1 MNKISIKYRILTIFL
16 CSIVSIVTF
25 NSIPQDAIA
34 EGLKI
39 GVVDINTIFDK
50 YDRRVDLDQQLKE
63 AEAEYKKEIE
73 SKKKVMI
80 DLNEETQ
87 LLDLGSES
95 RNTNIEILEKKNVEL
110 EGYAKF
116 AETQLTKKY
125 KNAFEV
131 IYKEIID
138 EVDSFGKDGNYSV
151 IIKKEKPN
159 LQSNQLSDLQFK
171 IGIRTVLYNSSA
183 IDITQRVTDRMNA
196 RYQQEKARNASA
208 EEGTEKTE

>member
-1 MNKISIKYRILTIFL
+1 MNKTSIKYRILTIFL

-25 NSIPQDAIA
+25 KSMPQDVIA
-34 EGLKI
+34 GELKI
-39 GVVDINTIFDK
+39 GVVDINEVFDK
-50 YDRRVDLDQQLKE
+50 YDKRVDLDQQLKDTE
-63 AEAEYKKEIE
+63 AEFKKEIE

-95 RNTNIEILEKKNVEL
+95 RDKNIVILEKKNVEL

-116 AETQLTKKY
+116 AEKQLMKKY
-125 KNAFEV
+125 KDAFEK
-131 IYKEIID
+131 IYEEIIK
-138 EVDSFGKDGNYSV
+138 EVDSFGKDRNYSV

-159 LQSNQLSDLQFK
+159 LKSNQLSDLQFK

-183 IDITQRVTDRMNA
+183 IDVTPNITERINA
-196 RYQQEKARNASA
+196 RYQQEKAKNAS
-208 EEGTEKTE
+208 TE

>member
-1 MNKISIKYRILTIFL
+1 MNKISIKYRILTIFV
-16 CSIVSIVTF
+16 CSIVSIVAF
-25 NSIPQDAIA
+25 NSMQQNVNA
-34 EGLKI
+34 EGIKV
-39 GVVDINTIFDK
+39 GVVDINEVFDK
-50 YDRRVDLDQQLKE
+50 YSKRVDLDQQLKDTE
-63 AEAEYKKEIE
+63 AEFKKEIE

-95 RNTNIEILEKKNVEL
+95 RNTNMEILEKKNVEL

-116 AETQLTKKY
+116 AENQLTKKY

-131 IYKEIID
+131 IYEEIIK
-138 EVDSFGKDGNYSV
+138 EVDSFGKEGNYSV

-171 IGIRTVLYNSSA
+171 IGIRTVLYNSSS
-183 IDITQRVTDRMNA
+183 IDITQAVTERMNA
-196 RYQQEKARNASA
+196 KYQREKASA
-208 EEGTEKTE
+208 E

>member
-1 MNKISIKYRILTIFL
+1 MKKISFKYRILTIFIF
-16 CSIVSIVTF
+16 SIVSIIIF
-25 NSIPQDAIA
+25 NSMPQDVKA

-39 GVVDINTIFDK
+39 GVVDINEIFDK
-50 YDRRVDLDQQLKE
+50 YSKRVDLDQQLKDTE
-63 AEAEYKKEIE
+63 AEFKQEIE

-87 LLDLGSES
+87 LLDLGSEE

-116 AETQLTKKY
+116 AENQLTKKY
-125 KNAFEV
+125 KSAFEV
-131 IYKEIID
+131 IYEEIIK
-138 EVDSFGKDGNYSV
+138 EVDSFGAEGNYSV

-171 IGIRTVLYNSSA
+171 IGIRTVLYNSST
-183 IDITQRVTDRMNA
+183 IDITQAVTERMNS
-196 RYQQEKARNASA
+196 RYQQEKASA
-208 EEGTEKTE
+208 E

>member
-1 MNKISIKYRILTIFL
+1 M
-16 CSIVSIVTF
+16 
-25 NSIPQDAIA
+25 PQDVKA

-39 GVVDINTIFDK
+39 GVVDINEIFDK
-50 YDRRVDLDQQLKE
+50 YSKRVDLDQQLKDTE
-63 AEAEYKKEIE
+63 AEFKQEIE

-87 LLDLGSES
+87 LLDLGSEE

-116 AETQLTKKY
+116 AENQLTKKY
-125 KNAFEV
+125 KSAFEV
-131 IYKEIID
+131 IYEEIIK
-138 EVDSFGKDGNYSV
+138 EVDSFGAEGNYSV

-171 IGIRTVLYNSSA
+171 IGIRTVLYNSST
-183 IDITQRVTDRMNA
+183 IDITQAVTERMNS
-196 RYQQEKARNASA
+196 RYQQEKASA
-208 EEGTEKTE
+208 E

>member
-1 MNKISIKYRILTIFL
+1 M
-16 CSIVSIVTF
+16 
-25 NSIPQDAIA
+25 PQNVNA
-34 EGLKI
+34 EGIKI
-39 GVVDINTIFDK
+39 GVVDINEVFDK
-50 YDRRVDLDQQLKE
+50 YNRRIDLDQQLKDTE
-63 AEAEYKKEIE
+63 AEFKNEIE
-73 SKKKVMI
+73 SKKKIMI

-116 AETQLTKKY
+116 AENQLTKKY

-131 IYKEIID
+131 IYEEIIK
-138 EVDSFGKDGNYSV
+138 EVDSFGKEGNYSV

-183 IDITQRVTDRMNA
+183 IDITQAVTERMNA
-196 RYQQEKARNASA
+196 RYQREKASA
-208 EEGTEKTE
+208 E

>member
-1 MNKISIKYRILTIFL
+1 MNKISIKYRILTIMI
-16 CSIVSIVTF
+16 CSIVSIAAF
-25 NSIPQDAIA
+25 NCIPQDVKA

-39 GVVDINTIFDK
+39 GVVDINEIFDK
-50 YDRRVDLDQQLKE
+50 YSKRVDLDQKLKDTE
-63 AEAEYKKEIE
+63 AEFKKEIE

-116 AETQLTKKY
+116 AENQLTKKY

-131 IYKEIID
+131 IYEEIIG
-138 EVDSFGKDGNYSV
+138 EVDSFGKEGNYSV

-183 IDITQRVTDRMNA
+183 IDITQAVTERMNA
-196 RYQQEKARNASA
+196 RYQKEKASA
-208 EEGTEKTE
+208 E

>member
-1 MNKISIKYRILTIFL
+1 MNKIFIKYRILSIFV
-16 CSIVSIVTF
+16 CTIVSIVAL
-25 NSIPQDAIA
+25 NSMPQDAKA
-34 EGLKI
+34 EGIKV
-39 GVVDINTIFDK
+39 GVVDINEIFDK
-50 YDRRVDLDQQLKE
+50 YSKRVDLDQQLKDTE
-63 AEAEYKKEIE
+63 TEFKKEIE

-116 AETQLTKKY
+116 AENQLTKKY

-131 IYKEIID
+131 IYEEIIK
-138 EVDSFGKDGNYSV
+138 EVDSFGREGNYSV

-171 IGIRTVLYNSSA
+171 IGIRTVLYNSSS
-183 IDITQRVTDRMNA
+183 IDITQAVTERMNA
-196 RYQQEKARNASA
+196 RYQQEKASA
-208 EEGTEKTE
+208 E

>member
-25 NSIPQDAIA
+25 KSMPQDVFA
-34 EGLKI
+34 EGLKV
-39 GVVDINTIFDK
+39 GVVDINEVFDK
-50 YDRRVDLDQQLKE
+50 YDKRVELDQQLKDTE
-63 AEAEYKKEIE
+63 TEFKNEIE
-73 SKKKVMI
+73 SRKKAMI

-95 RNTNIEILEKKNVEL
+95 RDKNITILEKKNVEL
-110 EGYAKF
+110 EGFAKF
-116 AETQLTKKY
+116 AEKQLMKKY
-125 KNAFEV
+125 KDAFEK
-131 IYKEIID
+131 IYEEIIN
-138 EVDSFGKDGNYSV
+138 EVDSFGKDRNYSV

-183 IDITQRVTDRMNA
+183 IDITPNITERINA
-196 RYQQEKARNASA
+196 RYQQEKAKSAS
-208 EEGTEKTE
+208 TE

>member
-1 MNKISIKYRILTIFL
+1 MNKISIKLRILTI
-16 CSIVSIVTF
+16 SIFVLVSMLTF
-25 NSIPQDAIA
+25 KAMPQEVCA
-34 EGLKI
+34 EELKI
-39 GVVDINTIFDK
+39 GIVDINEIFDK
-50 YDRRVDLDQQLKE
+50 YSKRVDLDQQLKDTE
-63 AEAEYKKEIE
+63 AEFKKEIE
-73 SKKKVMI
+73 SKKKIMI

-95 RNTNIEILEKKNVEL
+95 RNTNIEMLEKKNVEL

-116 AETQLTKKY
+116 AESQLTKKY

-131 IYKEIID
+131 IYEEIIK

-171 IGIRTVLYNSSA
+171 IGIRTVLYNSSS
-183 IDITQRVTDRMNA
+183 IDITQAVTERMNA
-196 RYQQEKARNASA
+196 RYQREKASA
-208 EEGTEKTE
+208 E

>member
-25 NSIPQDAIA
+25 QSMPQDVFA

-39 GVVDINTIFDK
+39 GVVDINEVFDK
-50 YDRRVDLDQQLKE
+50 YDKRVELDQQLKDTE
-63 AEAEYKKEIE
+63 AEFKNEIE
-73 SKKKVMI
+73 SRKKTMI

-95 RNTNIEILEKKNVEL
+95 RDKNMEILEKKNVEL

-116 AETQLTKKY
+116 AEKQLMKKY
-125 KNAFEV
+125 KNAFEK
-131 IYKEIID
+131 IYEEIIN
-138 EVDSFGKDGNYSV
+138 EVDSFGKERNYSV

-159 LQSNQLSDLQFK
+159 LQSSQLSDLQFK
-171 IGIRTVLYNSSA
+171 I
-183 IDITQRVTDRMNA
+183 
-196 RYQQEKARNASA
+196 
-208 EEGTEKTE
+208 

>member
-1 MNKISIKYRILTIFL
+1 MKKISIKYRILTIFL

-25 NSIPQDAIA
+25 KSMPQDVFA
-34 EGLKI
+34 EGLKV
-39 GVVDINTIFDK
+39 GVVDINEVFDK
-50 YDRRVDLDQQLKE
+50 YDKRVELDQQLKDTE
-63 AEAEYKKEIE
+63 VEFKNEIE
-73 SKKKVMI
+73 SRKKVMI

-95 RNTNIEILEKKNVEL
+95 RNKNMEILERKNVEL

-116 AETQLTKKY
+116 AEKQLTKKY
-125 KNAFEV
+125 KDAFEV
-131 IYKEIID
+131 IYEEIIN
-138 EVDSFGKDGNYSV
+138 EVDSFGKERNYSV

-183 IDITQRVTDRMNA
+183 IDVTSNITERLNA
-196 RYQQEKARNASA
+196 RFQNEKNATA
-208 EEGTEKTE
+208 E

>member
-1 MNKISIKYRILTIFL
+1 MNRISIKHRILTIFVF
-16 CSIVSIVTF
+16 SFVSIAAF
-25 NSIPQDAIA
+25 SSMPQDVKA
-34 EGLKI
+34 EGFKI
-39 GVVDINTIFDK
+39 GVVDINEIFDK
-50 YDRRVDLDQQLKE
+50 SDKRIDLDQQLKDTE
-63 AEAEYKKEIE
+63 AEFKKEIE
-73 SKKKVMI
+73 SKKKIMI

-87 LLDLGSES
+87 LLDLGSEE

-116 AETQLTKKY
+116 AENQLTKKY

-131 IYKEIID
+131 IYEEIIE
-138 EVDSFGKDGNYSV
+138 EVNSFGKEGNYSV

-183 IDITQRVTDRMNA
+183 IDITQAVTERMNSS
-196 RYQQEKARNASA
+196 YQQEKASA
-208 EEGTEKTE
+208 K

>member
-1 MNKISIKYRILTIFL
+1 MNKISIKYRILTFFL
-16 CSIVSIVTF
+16 CSIACIVTF
-25 NSIPQDAIA
+25 KSMSQDVIA
-34 EGLKI
+34 EELKI
-39 GVVDINTIFDK
+39 GIVDINEIFDN
-50 YDRRVDLDQQLKE
+50 YDKRKDLDQQLKNTE
-63 AEAEYKKEIE
+63 TEFKKEIE
-73 SKKKVMI
+73 SKKKTII

-95 RNTNIEILEKKNVEL
+95 RNMNMEILERKNVEL

-116 AETQLTKKY
+116 AERQLTKKY

-131 IYKEIID
+131 IYEEIIN
-138 EVDSFGKDGNYSV
+138 EVDSFGKDRNYSV

-183 IDITQRVTDRMNA
+183 IDVTANITERINA
-196 RYQQEKARNASA
+196 RYQQEKSKNAS
-208 EEGTEKTE
+208 TE